1 MELEE
6 NDSALVYLRHAVIN
20 PDNFIAV
27 YNLGLAYHVMNI
39 YDSAIVY
46 IQQAIRMEPARGET
60 YYQLACTYALH
71 NQPEQA
77 ILYLRQAYER
87 GYKNKESLLTD
98 PDLFELKNYKE
109 FQALLDKYIPGWKER

>member
-1 MELEE
+1 M
-6 NDSALVYLRHAVIN
+6 VYLRHAVDIN

-27 YNLGLAYHVMNI
+27 YNLGLVYHVMNI

-46 IQQAIRMEPARGET
+46 IQQAIRMEPARGEA

-71 NQPEQA
+71 NKPEQA

-109 FQALLDKYIPGWKER
+109 FQALLDIYIPGWRER